1 MLAALGPKMLAL
13 SGEAADGAHPYLTT
27 PEHTARA
34 REILGPDKLLFVEQK
49 VMLCEDAG
57 RARESARAEL
67 EVYLGL
73 PNYRNSWKRLGYSE
87 EQIDAAGDDF
97 LDAMV
102 AWGDEAA
109 LRERIEA
116 HDAAGATHVL
126 HPARDPGD
134 AAHAGR
140 RRARGPRARTLTA
153 PWGTTRWRMRSRRSR
168 RRRSRWPRRRPTR
181 TSTSCSSCVA
191 WTARSCVPT
200 SPIRACSTRPTSSGC
215 ATCSA
220 SPA

>member
-13 SGEAADGAHPYLTT
+13 SGEARDGAHPYLTT
-27 PEHTARA
+27 PEHTAQA

-49 VMLCEDAG
+49 VMLCDGRG

-109 LRERIEA
+109 LRERI
-116 HDAAGATHVL
+116 AG
-126 HPARDPGD
+126 
-134 AAHAGR
+134 
-140 RRARGPRARTLTA
+140 
-153 PWGTTRWRMRSRRSR
+153 
-168 RRRSRWPRRRPTR
+168 PRRRPARR
-181 TSTSCSSCVA
+181 TSASS
-191 WTARSCVPT
+191 P
-200 SPIRACSTRPTSSGC
+200 
-215 ATCSA
+215 
-220 SPA
+220 